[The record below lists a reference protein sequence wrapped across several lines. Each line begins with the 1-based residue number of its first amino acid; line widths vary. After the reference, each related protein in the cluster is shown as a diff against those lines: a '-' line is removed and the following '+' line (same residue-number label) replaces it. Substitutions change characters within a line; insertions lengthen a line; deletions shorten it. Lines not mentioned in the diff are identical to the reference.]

1 MTSWIDGSFVYS
13 NQEAWVSTMRSFKN
27 GTLKWMAEEGEG
39 ATASATMMPPYN
51 LARVPLF
58 NEPSPHVLR
67 RLTPERMFGLYRGAR
82 VIVPRIIVQIDYSF
96 NF

>member
-13 NQEAWVSTMRSFKN
+13 SQEAWVSTLRSFQN
-27 GTLKWMAEEGEG
+27 GTLKWMETEEGETR
-39 ATASATMMPPYN
+39 AMRPPYN

-67 RLTPERMFGLYRGAR
+67 RLTPERMFGKREEF
-82 VIVPRIIVQIDYSF
+82 F
-96 NF
+96 NSRYKD

>member
-13 NQEAWVSTMRSFKN
+13 SQEAWVSTLRSFQN
-27 GTLKWMAEEGEG
+27 GTLKWMEAAEGE
-39 ATASATMMPPYN
+39 TETMMPPHN

-67 RLTPERMFGLYRGAR
+67 RLTPERMFGE
-82 VIVPRIIVQIDYSF
+82 
-96 NF
+96 

>member
-13 NQEAWVSTMRSFKN
+13 SQEAWVSTLRSFQN
-27 GTLKWMAEEGEG
+27 GTLKWMEAEGE
-39 ATASATMMPPYN
+39 TMMPPYN

-67 RLTPERMFGLYRGAR
+67 RLTPERMFGE
-82 VIVPRIIVQIDYSF
+82 
-96 NF
+96 

>member
-27 GTLKWMAEEGEG
+27 GSLKWMGDG
-39 ATASATMMPPYN
+39 TTMMPPYN
-51 LARVPLF
+51 VARVPLF

-67 RLTPERMFGLYRGAR
+67 RLKPERMFGLYFTLYRLFIDPMCE
-82 VIVPRIIVQIDYSF
+82 VSIIF
-96 NF
+96 

>member
-27 GTLKWMAEEGEG
+27 GTLKWMPEEEGG
-39 ATASATMMPPYN
+39 TSSSMMPPYN

-67 RLTPERMFGLYRGAR
+67 RLTPERMFG
-82 VIVPRIIVQIDYSF
+82 
-96 NF
+96 

>member
-1 MTSWIDGSFVYS
+1 MTSWIDGSFMYS

-27 GTLKWMAEEGEG
+27 GTLKWMTEEEGG
-39 ATASATMMPPYN
+39 TSSSMMPPYN

-67 RLTPERMFGLYRGAR
+67 RLTPERMFG
-82 VIVPRIIVQIDYSF
+82 
-96 NF
+96 